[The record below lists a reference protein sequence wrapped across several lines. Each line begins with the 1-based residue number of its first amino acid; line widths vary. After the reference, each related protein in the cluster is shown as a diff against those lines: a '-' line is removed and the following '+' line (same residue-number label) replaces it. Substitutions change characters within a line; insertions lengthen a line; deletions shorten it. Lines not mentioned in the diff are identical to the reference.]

1 MQRIRRH
8 TGRLI
13 SRREALKL
21 GLLTTSGATAAHL
34 FGIRR
39 LARAAAVEMKLGSDS
54 PAGHPFNI
62 GLEAMKKEIEAKSQG
77 RIAATIY
84 PDAQLG
90 GEEAMTSGLKIG
102 SVDALFASTGVLSSS
117 VPELG
122 IFDLPFLFRDLD
134 QMLRAASGP
143 IGARYKAR
151 IESSIGAELIGW
163 GATGSRNMWNS
174 KRAIRAPQDVKGLKM
189 RTQSSRIQQDTYI
202 AFGALP
208 TVVPFVEVYT
218 ALQTGVVDGADIG
231 ISDIIPLKFYQV
243 MKHMTMTRHFFLNN
257 PFLVSARFLQ
267 KLSKEDQEIVR
278 EAGRKAVAAEIQ
290 ADKQIEQSGIAELRQ
305 KGIQIIEPEDR
316 AAFIKVAEPVQAKH
330 ADRLGGPE
338 FLKAAREA

>member
-1 MQRIRRH
+1 MSPTHADRP
-8 TGRLI
+8 I
-13 SRREALKL
+13 SRREAIKL
-21 GLLTTSGATAAHL
+21 GLLTTSGATVAGLVGAT
-34 FGIRR
+34 RR
-39 LARAAAVEMKLGSDS
+39 ARAAAVDMKLGSDS
-54 PAGHPFNI
+54 PAGHPFNV
-62 GLEAMKKEIEAKSQG
+62 GLEVMKKEIENKSQG
-77 RIAATIY
+77 RITATIY

-102 SVDALFASTGVLSSS
+102 SIDALFASTGVLSSS

-134 QMLRAASGP
+134 QMLRAANGP
-143 IGARYKAR
+143 IGAEYKAK
-151 IESSIGAELIGW
+151 IESAVGAELIGW

-174 KRAIRAPQDVKGLKM
+174 KRVIRTPQDVKGLKM
-189 RTQSSRIQQDTYI
+189 RTQSSRIQQETYI

-243 MKHMTMTRHFFLNN
+243 MKYMTMTRHFFINN
-257 PFLVSARFLQ
+257 PFLISTRFLQ

-278 EAGRKAVAAEIQ
+278 EAGRKAVAAEVQ
-290 ADKQIEQSGIAELRQ
+290 TDKDIEKSGIGELRQ
-305 KGIQIIEPEDR
+305 KGIQIIDPEDR
-316 AAFIKVAEPVQAKH
+316 VAFVKVAEPIQAKY
-330 ADRLGGPE
+330 ADRLGGAQL
-338 FLKAAREA
+338 LKRAREA

>member
-13 SRREALKL
+13 SRRETLKL
-21 GLLTTSGATAAHL
+21 GLLTTSGASAVLL

-39 LARAAAVEMKLGSDS
+39 PARAAAVEMKLGSDS

-151 IESSIGAELIGW
+151 IESSVGAELIGW

-257 PFLVSARFLQ
+257 PFLISARFLQ

-316 AAFIKVAEPVQAKH
+316 AAFIKIAEPVQAKH

-338 FLKAAREA
+338 LLKAAREV